1 MVLPKLFCQIA
12 CNCAHNQHA
21 IHINLALVGLS
32 QIKWRTIRLTE
43 IIFLKL
49 VLFHLVVTPSF
60 LSQSVPEI
68 VHFYNQKKFRIYKN
82 LSTIKGSICRSK

>member
-21 IHINLALVGLS
+21 IHINLALVSLS

-43 IIFLKL
+43 IIFLRL

-68 VHFYNQKKFRIYKN
+68 VYFYNQKKLRIYKN